1 MPIIATTSRSDPFV
15 RLSSYGESHEK
26 WTFVEE
32 KMGRL
37 EKGLWADV
45 TVMDIDPDNLLDG
58 SILLTVANGRVVYR
72 GQN

>member
-1 MPIIATTSRSDPFV
+1 
-15 RLSSYGESHEK
+15 
-26 WTFVEE
+26 
-32 KMGRL
+32 MGRL

>member
-1 MPIIATTSRSDPFV
+1 MPIIATTSRSDPIV
-15 RLSSYGESHEK
+15 RLSSY
-26 WTFVEE
+26 
-32 KMGRL
+32 L

-45 TVMDIDPDNLLDG
+45 TVMDIDPDKLLDG